1 MAQFNNISV
10 LVVITLLLLVLC
22 GNLSAV
28 STEEHRKSDHNNAMA
43 GSGVAKQLFACNFE
57 VFGRV
62 QGVFF
67 RKYTEQEA
75 KRLGVRGWCMNTR
88 DETVKGQLE
97 APLAELNEMKHWLQ
111 SKGSPSS
118 KISKAEFSPAQEI
131 EAYTF
136 TSFAIKR

>member
-1 MAQFNNISV
+1 MALFYNNSI
-10 LVVITLLLLVLC
+10 LVVRALFLLTILKYTGADSSKGLRITEP
-22 GNLSAV
+22 N
-28 STEEHRKSDHNNAMA
+28 DIMA

-57 VFGRV
+57 VFGKV

-67 RKYTEQEA
+67 RKYTEKA
-75 KRLGVRGWCMNTR
+75 ANNLGVRGWCMNTR
-88 DETVKGQLE
+88 DGTVKGQLE

-118 KISKAEFSPAQEI
+118 QISKAEFSPAKEI

-136 TSFAIKR
+136 SSFEIRR

>member
-1 MAQFNNISV
+1 
-10 LVVITLLLLVLC
+10 
-22 GNLSAV
+22 
-28 STEEHRKSDHNNAMA
+28 MA

-111 SKGSPSS
+111 TKGSPSS

-131 EAYTF
+131 DGYTF